1 MQVAVRNEGGN
12 NKNIQLIK
20 KYYEVKIED
29 QEIILSLRFYP
40 TIEQW
45 NFDVEFKEKKVLG
58 VKLSLGTLHIVSANL
73 PFDFIVLD
81 GSGEGVDPFKVD
93 DFVTDGRCKLYIL
106 DPEDMEE
113 IRGIPVE
120 I

>member
-1 MQVAVRNEGGN
+1 MRQIV
-12 NKNIQLIK
+12 NITQSADQQHTIAL
-20 KYYEVKIED
+20 ED

-58 VKLSLGTLHIVSANL
+58 VKLSLGTLHTVSANL

-113 IRGIPVE
+113 IRGVPVE